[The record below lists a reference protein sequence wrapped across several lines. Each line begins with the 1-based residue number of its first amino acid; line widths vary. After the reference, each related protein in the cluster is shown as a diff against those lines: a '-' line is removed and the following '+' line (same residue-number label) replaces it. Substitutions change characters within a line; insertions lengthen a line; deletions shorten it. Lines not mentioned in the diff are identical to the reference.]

1 MPVGRGVIDAQL
13 RDIGESERWWEQREF
28 RDLPY
33 ILHAEERLQGL
44 VTGKLV
50 RRVLRSARWLI
61 VATSERLICLRE
73 ERFGRQQVEIQFSQV
88 RGMQQTTKLR
98 GVQITLDT
106 TDGKYRLRVAKGDAF
121 RFIGAISPLIP
132 RPAGLPPGESA
143 GGLVGVPRL
152 AGIMSRVATLPAPD
166 HVARAGVGRL
176 ETTVENLE
184 KEVER
189 LQERV
194 EFLENLL
201 QKRSEESLALP
212 ARSVES

>member
-1 MPVGRGVIDAQL
+1 MPVGRGDIDAQL

-33 ILHAEERLQGL
+33 ILHADERLQGV

-61 VATSERLICLRE
+61 VATTERLICLRE

-88 RGMQQTTKLR
+88 TGMQQTTKLR
-98 GVQITLDT
+98 GVQITLET
-106 TDGKYRLRVAKGDAF
+106 VNGKYRIRVARGDAF
-121 RFIGAISPLIP
+121 RFIGAISPLLP
-132 RPAGLPPGESA
+132 RPAGLPQGESGA
-143 GGLVGVPRL
+143 GLVGVPRL
-152 AGIMSRVATLPAPD
+152 AGLVSRVATLPAPD

-176 ETTVENLE
+176 ETAVENLE
-184 KEVER
+184 NQVER

-201 QKRSEESLALP
+201 QKRSDENLALP
-212 ARSVES
+212 ARSAES